1 MNCKVCGR
9 QFKWK
14 SHLTEH
20 TKVHSNVRAFECTIC
35 AFRFKN
41 KSHLKG
47 HMKVH
52 SDARD
57 FECTLCKAKF
67 KRRKNLNEHMQT
79 HRNARSYRCSCGKAF
94 NVRAS
99 LCRHQQHCSNERKHR
114 CECGATFNV
123 RPDLLRHQESVHD
136 IGIYKCDYCL
146 GNRNSRI
153 DFTDPVVGAVSLC
166 KACFKKTTGAGSR
179 VELEWREYVDKN
191 IGTDGLIATD
201 QALKS
206 VGGCS
211 RKRPDRLYADP
222 LHVEIGEAAAMGQ
235 SKPALTRAL
244 DECDEHMHANYRC
257 EEGRLMEIYN
267 DFFGKPV
274 VVVRWNPHRT
284 KNIKTPL
291 QTRLELFVALKR
303 AIRRQ
308 RRGIDPDTAPRII
321 VYYMF
326 FEKDCPSICREIES
340 VHIDSAGDIEAIN
353 KD

>member
-1 MNCKVCGR
+1 MNCEICR
-9 QFKWK
+9 RRFKWK
-14 SHLTEH
+14 S
-20 TKVHSNVRAFECTIC
+20 R
-35 AFRFKN
+35 
-41 KSHLKG
+41 LKE
-47 HMKVH
+47 HMKTHLDVRSH
-52 SDARD
+52 I
-57 FECTLCKAKF
+57 CK
-67 KRRKNLNEHMQT
+67 
-79 HRNARSYRCSCGKAF
+79 CGKAF
-94 NVRAS
+94 KTTSGLLTHRVNCLNRR
-99 LCRHQQHCSNERKHR
+99 RHK
-114 CECGATFNV
+114 CECGATFNT
-123 RPDLLRHQESVHD
+123 RNILLRHQERAHD
-136 IGIYKCDYCL
+136 IGIFRCDYCL
-146 GNRNSRI
+146 GNRNSQI
-153 DFTDPVVGAVSLC
+153 GFTDPVVGAVSLC
-166 KACFKKTTGAGSR
+166 KECFKKTTGARSR
-179 VELEWREYVDKN
+179 VELEWREYVDRN
-191 IGTDGLIATD
+191 LGTDGLIATD

-235 SKPALTRAL
+235 SKPALTRAP

-308 RRGIDPDTAPRII
+308 RKGIDPDTAPRII

-326 FEKDCPSICREIES
+326 FERDCPSICREIES

-353 KD
+353 KN